1 MSKIAIIA
9 AMERELHPLI
19 VHSSIKGWKRTSL
32 TVAGHDV
39 PCFENGDTVAVISG
53 MGSKRAE
60 AAARAVVEKYHPEIL
75 ISAGM
80 AGALMRTLKVGN
92 VVVPN
97 VIVDAASGVEY
108 RCSVGGEVIGGG
120 VLVSTFEIVEK
131 KSKAELVECFHALV
145 VDMEAAGVAK
155 VAQQFDLGFRCVK
168 AISDEFDFP
177 LPPLNRFVD
186 SDGIFQTGN
195 FVRWLSVRPWQWMTV
210 LMLGRNS
217 NAAAQALCNWLARG
231 LSGSLNA
238 AKVVTLNGAEAP
250 DK

>member
-1 MSKIAIIA
+1 MSRIAIIA
-9 AMERELHPLI
+9 ALERELHPL
-19 VHSSIKGWKRTSL
+19 VKDWKQTSL
-32 TVAGHDV
+32 TVSGHDV
-39 PCFENGDTVAVISG
+39 QCFQNGDAIAVISG
-53 MGSKRAE
+53 MGIRMSE
-60 AAARAVVEKYHPEIL
+60 AAARAVVAKYQPEIL
-75 ISAGM
+75 ISAGL

-92 VVVPN
+92 VVTPN
-97 VIVDAASGVEY
+97 VIVDAASGIEY
-108 RCSVGGEVIGGG
+108 RCNVGGEVIGGG

-155 VAQQFDLGFRCVK
+155 VAQEFDLGFRCVK

-186 SDGIFQTGN
+186 GDGIFQTGN

-217 NAAAQALCNWLARG
+217 NLAAQALCDWLARG
-231 LSGSLNA
+231 LAGSLNA
-238 AKVVTLNGAEAP
+238 AKVVTLNSAEAS

>member
-1 MSKIAIIA
+1 MSRIAIIA
-9 AMERELHPLI
+9 AMEREVHPL
-19 VHSSIKGWKRTSL
+19 IKGWKRTSL
-32 TVAGHDV
+32 TVAGQDI
-39 PCFENGDTVAVISG
+39 PCFEKGETVVAISG

-60 AAARAVVEKYHPEIL
+60 ATARAVLERYHPEIL
-75 ISAGM
+75 ISAGL
-80 AGALMRTLKVGN
+80 AGALIRSLKVGSI
-92 VVVPN
+92 VMPN
-97 VIVDAASGVEY
+97 VIVDAATGIEY
-108 RCSVGGEVIGGG
+108 RCSAGGEVIGGG

-155 VAQQFDLGFRCVK
+155 VAQEFGLGFRCVK

-186 SDGIFQTGN
+186 GSGTFQTGN
-195 FVRWLSVRPWQWMTV
+195 FVRWMSVRPWQWMTV

-217 NAAAQALCNWLARG
+217 NAAAQALCNWLAKG

-238 AKVVTLNGAEAP
+238 AKIVTLNGAESS